1 MFNPLQIT
9 KPYNLAV
16 ERKNR
21 ICMYSSKITKYPP
34 GPNYKMPGKLIR
46 QFVRDPIKTLSTI
59 AQKYGDISYFKLGP
73 KQHVYLINNP
83 DYIEKVLIYDHRNFR
98 KGKRLQVAKNIL
110 GEGLVT
116 SEGDFHNRQR
126 RLIQPIFHPRQIIS
140 YGKIMTDYGIRFRDR
155 WKNEDTVDIS
165 QEMMELTLGIICKS
179 VLNYDVESEAKQ
191 VGKALTT
198 TRNYTKRLQSPIG
211 HVLDKIPILPAP
223 KGARKAKDELDTLV
237 YGLISDRRRHQQQ
250 EKSDNKHHDNLLS
263 RLLQAQDS
271 KLAGSASPDS
281 AQSSIGK
288 MSDKQVRDEVM
299 TIFIAGHET
308 TANAL
313 TWTFYLLSQYPDVEK
328 KLHDE
333 IDSILGDNNNKNGH
347 IANKIP
353 TPDDIPKLQY
363 TEKVLRESMRL
374 YPPVWTMGRYVENDY
389 NVGEYTIPAGSSILM
404 SQYVMHHDPR
414 YYEEPERFN
423 PDRWTAEFKTQLSR
437 FSYFPFGG
445 GIRGCVGEPFAW
457 MEGVLIIAIIAQKWT
472 MRLVP
477 GQRIKLDPAITLR
490 PKNGMKMKLTQRKKL
505 R

>member
-1 MFNPLQIT
+1 M
-9 KPYNLAV
+9 
-16 ERKNR
+16 
-21 ICMYSSKITKYPP
+21 SSKITKYPP
-34 GPNYKMPGKLIR
+34 GPTYKIPGKLIR
-46 QFVRDPIKTLSTI
+46 QFIHDPIKTLSTI
-59 AQKYGDISYFKLGP
+59 SQKYGDISYFKLGP
-73 KQHVYLINNP
+73 NQHVYLINNP
-83 DYIEKVLIYDHRNFR
+83 DYIEKVLIYDHRNFK
-98 KGKRLQVAKNIL
+98 KGKRLQAAKALL

-116 SEGDFHNRQR
+116 SEGDFHKRQR
-126 RLIQPIFHPRQIIS
+126 RLIQPIFHPKQIMA
-140 YGKIMTDYGIRFRDR
+140 YGKIMTDYAIRHRDR
-155 WKNEDTVDIS
+155 WKNEDILDIS
-165 QEMMELTLGIICKS
+165 EEMMQLTLGIICKS

-198 TRNYTKRLQSPIG
+198 TRNYSKRLQSPIG
-211 HVLDKIPILPAP
+211 QVLDKIPILPAP
-223 KGARKAKDELDTLV
+223 RGAREAKEQLDSLV
-237 YGLISDRRRHQQQ
+237 YGVISDRRRRRQQ
-250 EKSDNKHHDNLLS
+250 EESDNKGYDDLLS
-263 RLLQAQDS
+263 RLLQVQDS
-271 KLAGSASPDS
+271 NLADPGSPNSG
-281 AQSSIGK
+281 AQFSSSNGK

-333 IDSILGDNNNKNGH
+333 IDSVLGVIDSDSH
-347 IANKIP
+347 VVSRIP
-353 TPDDIPKLQY
+353 TADDIPKLQY

-414 YYEEPERFN
+414 YYEEPEQFN
-423 PDRWTAEFKTQLSR
+423 PDRWTAKFKTQLPR

-445 GIRGCVGEPFAW
+445 GIRGCIGEPFAW
-457 MEGVLIIAIIAQKWT
+457 MEGILIIAIIAQMWT

-490 PKNGMKMKLTQRKKL
+490 PKYGMKMKLIRRKS
-505 R
+505 

>member
-1 MFNPLQIT
+1 M
-9 KPYNLAV
+9 
-16 ERKNR
+16 
-21 ICMYSSKITKYPP
+21 SSKITKYPP

-46 QFVRDPIKTLSTI
+46 QFIHDPIKTLSTI
-59 AQKYGDISYFKLGP
+59 SQKYGDISYFKLGP

-83 DYIEKVLIYDHRNFR
+83 DYIEKVLIYDHRNFK
-98 KGKRLQVAKNIL
+98 KGPRLQAAKALL

-126 RLIQPIFHPRQIIS
+126 RLIQPIFHPKQIMS
-140 YGKIMTDYGIRFRDR
+140 YANIMTDYAIRFRDR
-155 WKNEDTVDIS
+155 WKNEDIVDVS

-179 VLNYDVESEAKQ
+179 VLNYDVESEAEQ
-191 VGKALTT
+191 VGKWLTI
-198 TRNYTKRLQSPIG
+198 TRNYSKRLQSPIG

-223 KGARKAKDELDTLV
+223 KGARKAKEELDSLV
-237 YGLISDRRRHQQQ
+237 YGLISDRRHQQ
-250 EKSDNKHHDNLLS
+250 EEPDNKRFDDLLS
-263 RLLQAQDS
+263 RLLEAQDS
-271 KLAGSASPDS
+271 NLAGSASLNS
-281 AQSSIGK
+281 TQFSSNDK

-313 TWTFYLLSQYPDVEK
+313 TWTFYLLSQYPDAEK

-333 IDSILGDNNNKNGH
+333 IDSVLGATDGNSHNSSR
-347 IANKIP
+347 IP

-374 YPPVWTMGRYVENDY
+374 YPPVWTMGRYVEKDY
-389 NVGEYTIPAGSSILM
+389 PVGEYTIPAGSSILM
-404 SQYVMHHDPR
+404 SQYVMHHDPQ
-414 YYEEPERFN
+414 YYEEPEQFN
-423 PDRWTAEFKTQLSR
+423 PDRWTAKFKTDLPR

-445 GIRGCVGEPFAW
+445 GIRGCIGEPFAW
-457 MEGVLIIAIIAQKWT
+457 MEGILIIAVIAQKWT

-490 PKNGMKMKLTQRKKL
+490 PKYGMKMKLIRRK
-505 R
+505 

>member
-1 MFNPLQIT
+1 M
-9 KPYNLAV
+9 
-16 ERKNR
+16 
-21 ICMYSSKITKYPP
+21 SSKITKYPPP

-46 QFVRDPIKTLSTI
+46 QFIHDPIKTLSTI
-59 AQKYGDISYFKLGP
+59 SQKYGDISYFKLGP

-83 DYIEKVLIYDHRNFR
+83 DYIEKVLIYDHRNFK
-98 KGKRLQVAKNIL
+98 KGPRLQAAKAVL

-126 RLIQPIFHPRQIIS
+126 RLIQPIFHPKQIMS
-140 YGKIMTDYGIRFRDR
+140 YANIMTDYAIRFRDR
-155 WKNEDTVDIS
+155 WKNEDIVDVS

-179 VLNYDVESEAKQ
+179 VLNYDVESEAEQ
-191 VGKALTT
+191 VGKWLTI
-198 TRNYTKRLQSPIG
+198 TRNYSKRLQSPIG
-211 HVLDKIPILPAP
+211 HVLDKIPILPTP
-223 KGARKAKDELDTLV
+223 KGARKAKEELDSLV
-237 YGLISDRRRHQQQ
+237 YGLISDRRRHQQ
-250 EKSDNKHHDNLLS
+250 EEPDNKRFDDLLS
-263 RLLQAQDS
+263 RLLEAQDS
-271 KLAGSASPDS
+271 NLADSASLNS
-281 AQSSIGK
+281 TQFSSNDK

-313 TWTFYLLSQYPDVEK
+313 TWTFYLLSQYPDAEK
-328 KLHDE
+328 NLHDE
-333 IDSILGDNNNKNGH
+333 IDSVLGATDGNSHNSSR
-347 IANKIP
+347 IP

-389 NVGEYTIPAGSSILM
+389 PVGEYTIPAGSSILM

-414 YYEEPERFN
+414 YYEEPEQFN
-423 PDRWTAEFKTQLSR
+423 PDRWTAKFKTDLPR

-445 GIRGCVGEPFAW
+445 GIRGCIGEPFAW
-457 MEGVLIIAIIAQKWT
+457 MEGILIIAVIAQKWT

-490 PKNGMKMKLTQRKKL
+490 PKYGMKMKLIRRK
-505 R
+505 

>member
-1 MFNPLQIT
+1 M
-9 KPYNLAV
+9 
-16 ERKNR
+16 
-21 ICMYSSKITKYPP
+21 SSEITKYPP
-34 GPNYKMPGKLIR
+34 GPAYKIPGKLIR
-46 QFVRDPIKTLSTI
+46 QFIDDPIKTLLTI
-59 AQKYGDISYFKLGP
+59 SQKYGDISYFKLGP

-83 DYIEKVLIYDHRNFR
+83 DYIEKMLIYDHRNFK
-98 KGKRLQVAKNIL
+98 KGKRLQVAKTLL

-126 RLIQPIFHPRQIIS
+126 RLIQPIFHTRQIMA
-140 YGKIMTDYGIRFRDR
+140 YAKIMTDYAIRFRDR

-198 TRNYTKRLQSPIG
+198 TRNYSKRLQSPIG

-223 KGARKAKDELDTLV
+223 RGAREAKKELDSLV
-237 YGLISDRRRHQQQ
+237 YGLILDRRHQQ
-250 EKSDNKHHDNLLS
+250 ESDNKSYDDLLS

-271 KLAGSASPDS
+271 NLAGPGSPNS
-281 AQSSIGK
+281 AQSSSNGK
-288 MSDKQVRDEVM
+288 MSDKEVRDEVM

-313 TWTFYLLSQYPDVEK
+313 TWTFYLLSQHPDVEK

-333 IDSILGDNNNKNGH
+333 IDSVLVAIDRNSDV
-347 IANKIP
+347 ISKIP
-353 TPDDIPKLQY
+353 TADDIPKLQY

-389 NVGEYTIPAGSSILM
+389 NLGEYTIPSGSSILM

-423 PDRWTAEFKTQLSR
+423 PDRWTAEFKTQLPR

-445 GIRGCVGEPFAW
+445 GIRGCIGEPFAW
-457 MEGVLIIAIIAQKWT
+457 MEGTLIVATIAQKWA

-477 GQRIKLDPAITLR
+477 GQRIKLDPGITLR
-490 PKNGMKMKLTQRKKL
+490 SKYGMKMKLIARKN
-505 R
+505 